1 MEATCHGKLSY
12 CSAAGA
18 LESAEGY
25 ASSEEDDAS
34 QEPMRHELPLIP
46 SVGGEENK
54 RLISSTTESCELSG
68 IEVEKTSDKGTAA
81 NDLPSS
87 TNLDI
92 RPQEQTTVE
101 KMGSQTLKVDD
112 PKKALSIVL
121 KEHSKAEHPSISE
134 VVPSKGL
141 FSEKV
146 VGDVS
151 RQSVNTYPSMGSNM
165 EPLHKM
171 LPSTTTSSPL
181 RLSGPNARDDASKT
195 SHKVADSDKNALR
208 STGNIQKHSA
218 DFKEK
223 PSATFTPFGQTA
235 LSAQGNRTSLSAYP
249 SSQGSSG
256 SSFASGKAF
265 QSESRKEL
273 NAPPSQSSLTHFVQN
288 APKQFGNVRYYTS

>member
-1 MEATCHGKLSY
+1 MEATCHSNLSY

-25 ASSEEDDAS
+25 ASCEEDDAS
-34 QEPMRHELPLIP
+34 LEPMRHELPLIS

-68 IEVEKTSDKGTAA
+68 IEVEKTSATVTAA

-101 KMGSQTLKVDD
+101 KMGSQTPKVDD
-112 PKKALSIVL
+112 PKALSIVL
-121 KEHSKAEHPSISE
+121 KEHSNAEHPSISE
-134 VVPSKGL
+134 VVPSEGF
-141 FSEKV
+141 FSGKV

-151 RQSVNTYPSMGSNM
+151 RQSVNTYPSMGSNV

-171 LPSTTTSSPL
+171 LPSTTTPSPL

-208 STGNIQKHSA
+208 SIGNIQKHST

-235 LSAQGNRTSLSAYP
+235 LSAQGNRTSLSAYS